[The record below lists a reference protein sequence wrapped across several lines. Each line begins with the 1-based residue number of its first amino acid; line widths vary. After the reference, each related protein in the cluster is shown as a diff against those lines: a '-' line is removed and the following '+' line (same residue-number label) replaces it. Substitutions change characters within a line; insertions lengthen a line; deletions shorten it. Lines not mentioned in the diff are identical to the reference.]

1 MNQVTRI
8 IRRAV
13 LGKPDRYNILT
24 FPTHERHDTELCKTG
39 HNFYAFRVDGMKEWD
54 TEYAPVPSNYYTLP
68 LNSIYQGINYD
79 FILSQS
85 KFGQFQTASQINQR
99 LNIPIISME
108 VTVPIP
114 SWPDEHLDSLR
125 SMVGDVNVF
134 LTGYSQNEWNI
145 DEESVVIPH
154 SLDVELFK
162 PDDSIER
169 EPHVLSAVN
178 DFINRDY
185 CCNYSGWKRVT
196 KGFNAKLLGKTEGL
210 SEPAPSVAALA
221 EEYNKCQVFFN
232 SSTFSPVPTVLL
244 EAMACGCA
252 VVTTATCEIPD
263 IIQHGHNGLMSNDE
277 DELKSHIQELFDNE
291 DLRNSLGNAARQ
303 TILERFSEKKFLK
316 NWNSVFETAYNMG
329 IR

>member
-1 MNQVTRI
+1 MINFRPCRWRRRFPISVAAYLIGTGNFNEPLAYKDIPYEEFETKLDRLFEEVGMSQVNRI

-13 LGKPDRYNILT
+13 LGKSDKYNILT

-39 HNFYAFRVDGMKEWD
+39 HNFYAFQIEGMKEWD
-54 TEYAPVPSNYYTLP
+54 TEYAPIPNNYYTLP
-68 LNSIYQGINYD
+68 INSIYQGINYD

-85 KFGQFQTASQINQR
+85 KFGQFQAASQINQR

-134 LTGYSQNEWNI
+134 LTEYSKNEWNI

-162 PDDSIER
+162 PDDSIEK

-185 CCNYSGWKRVT
+185 CCNYSG
-196 KGFNAKLLGKTEGL
+196 GKE
-210 SEPAPSVAALA
+210 
-221 EEYNKCQVFFN
+221 
-232 SSTFSPVPTVLL
+232 
-244 EAMACGCA
+244 
-252 VVTTATCEIPD
+252 
-263 IIQHGHNGLMSNDE
+263 
-277 DELKSHIQELFDNE
+277 
-291 DLRNSLGNAARQ
+291 
-303 TILERFSEKKFLK
+303 
-316 NWNSVFETAYNMG
+316 
-329 IR
+329 